1 MRYTRRQHLRT
12 ATEFSRIRAS
22 RFRRECGFFYVK
34 ILPTDPAPA
43 PCRRLGVIA
52 SRRIG
57 NAVARNRA
65 KRLLRELFRNH
76 QDRLPPSC
84 DVLLIARP
92 RIREAAYGD
101 LEAPYLKALQGFFNR
116 GLK

>member
-22 RFRRECGFFYVK
+22 RLRRECGFFYVK
-34 ILPTDPAPA
+34 ILLTEPVPVPR
-43 PCRRLGVIA
+43 RRLGVIA

-57 NAVARNRA
+57 NAVTRNRA
-65 KRLLRELFRNH
+65 KRLLRELFRCH

-92 RIREAAYGD
+92 RIRQAGYAD
-101 LEAPYLKALQGFFNR
+101 LEGPFNQALRAFSTR